1 MDQRGL
7 IINIYNA
14 VVAIDSGR
22 KGFATRG
29 KEQEGRL
36 SYENGIAEALTAFKE
51 AQATANPQA
60 MILAEYT
67 FITQE
72 LELCPKTDKNAIN
85 SLTKAIQL
93 FDDAFLALQVVEN
106 SVFYKEAEKTHPH
119 TNEYRIKGYP
129 KDSYHIACNSHKVRI
144 KNFLSTPGID
154 PLEKDLLQQRQAN
167 LSTAQNAYIEKQKK
181 ALDE

>member
-1 MDQRGL
+1 LDQRGL

-119 TNEYRIKGYP
+119 TKEYRIKGYP

-154 PLEKDLLQQRQAN
+154 PIEKDLLQQRQAN
-167 LSTAQNAYIEKQKK
+167 LSTAQNAYVEKQKK

>member
-1 MDQRGL
+1 LDQRGL

-119 TNEYRIKGYP
+119 TKEYRIKGYP
-129 KDSYHIACNSHKVRI
+129 KDSYHIACNYLQHKTLMS
-144 KNFLSTPGID
+144 KNKKKHWTNDNKKRCSTHSPI
-154 PLEKDLLQQRQAN
+154 
-167 LSTAQNAYIEKQKK
+167 
-181 ALDE
+181 